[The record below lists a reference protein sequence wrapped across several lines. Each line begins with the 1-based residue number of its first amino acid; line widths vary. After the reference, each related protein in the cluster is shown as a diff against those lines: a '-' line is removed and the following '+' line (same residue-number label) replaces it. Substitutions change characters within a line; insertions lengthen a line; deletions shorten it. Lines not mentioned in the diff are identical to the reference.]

1 MNNKDLLS
9 LIFEGCGVVGLFFF
23 KPFLIKTPSTNCSL
37 QWTWIPF
44 GGGGGRGGEGSK
56 RNQGQGAREVPRLL
70 NDSMISKD
78 PSFGLLWN
86 ENGPN
91 VND

>member
-9 LIFEGCGVVGLFFF
+9 LIFEGCGVVGLFFL

-44 GGGGGRGGEGSK
+44 GGGGGGEGKGASVTRGK
-56 RNQGQGAREVPRLL
+56 GQGKSL
-70 NDSMISKD
+70 DC
-78 PSFGLLWN
+78 
-86 ENGPN
+86 
-91 VND
+91 